1 MDLDGVFCMKRTKL
15 KSIVIAIVVCLG
27 LSTWLVP
34 PTAALG
40 WNVWTSSAVGDVSE
54 GTLPFYWDISS
65 TPKSGYASYLWSD
78 WHTVIDSNLDL
89 YDDVN
94 DNHEIRF
101 STYSSSN
108 LMGVITLESESKIT
122 DTEVL
127 YFKGRYGARFSY
139 HQVRTLGYVRLFDV
153 TTQTIHKSIPIYS
166 GTSTNNW
173 KWETFSKK
181 YTDLNKDHEYVI
193 QLVGN
198 DAWISQKVEVAFES
212 ADVWFHAPYW
222 DRAVHLDSHSWRHLG
237 RMHYYLC
244 EWLSDFYFKQT
255 PIYDMV
261 RDHRPYVVEP
271 SWPVPVGDPY
281 GWDPCYL
288 HEFRSVP
295 FNALEY
301 DNWYMT
307 DLPGSIGDSEST
319 ELEEI
324 FDGYEEVEI
333 YTLNPELLQAN
344 IVCYVKI
351 RYQVWLTGDVTVTTE
366 AELGNEDD
374 YQSSTSP
381 PAYPVA
387 YVEPL
392 KQVTV
397 SHSQK
402 SYVIYYP
409 MTTASSGSDND
420 TLIPIDFQMH
430 HEYYDVFIKGMYP
443 SYLKVYTR
451 LNVRSMEDLIAFQQS
466 KSDEVQNYKLS
477 AAAGQKIPSTITF
490 NDLVSFQDVLNL
502 IEKYD
507 MDAIRYRF
515 TAQDEFG
522 KIVRGQGAPSDNDR
536 LSLSELTDF
545 INGFELLGIQ
555 SLDMFVDSN
564 KLNQLLD
571 DEMISII
578 DLSAFLTTLDFG
590 IDINTFDEVFWF
602 TEDAS
607 WYLNSAFNG

>member
-1 MDLDGVFCMKRTKL
+1 MKRTKV
-15 KSIVIAIVVCLG
+15 KSLVIAIVICLG
-27 LSTWLVP
+27 LSTWFVP

-40 WNVWTSSAVGDVSE
+40 WNVWSSSAVGDISE

-65 TPKSGYASYLWSD
+65 TPKPNYEAFLWSD

-89 YDDVN
+89 YNDPN

-101 STYSSSN
+101 STYSSSS

-139 HQVRTLGYVRLFDV
+139 HQVKTLGYIRLFDV
-153 TTQTIHKSIPIYS
+153 TTQTTHKSITIQS

-173 KWETFSKK
+173 KWKTFSYK

-193 QLVGN
+193 QLIGN

-222 DRAVHLDSHSWRHLG
+222 DRAVHLDHSWRHIG

-255 PIYDMV
+255 AIYDMY

-271 SWPVPVGDPY
+271 SWPIPAGDPY

-288 HEFRSVP
+288 HEFRSEP

-301 DNWYMT
+301 DNWYLT
-307 DLPGSIGDSEST
+307 DLPGSVGDSEST
-319 ELEEI
+319 EAEEI

-333 YTLNPELLQAN
+333 YTLNPELIQAN
-344 IVCYVKI
+344 IVYYVKI

-374 YQSSTSP
+374 YESSTSP

-392 KQVTV
+392 KEVTV
-397 SHSQK
+397 SHSQT
-402 SYVIYYP
+402 SYIDHYP
-409 MTTASSGSDND
+409 MATASSGSDND
-420 TLIPIDFQMH
+420 TLIPINLQMH
-430 HEYYDVFIKGMYP
+430 HDYYDVFIKGVYP
-443 SYLKVYTR
+443 SYLKVYTK
-451 LNVRSMEDLIAFQQS
+451 LNLDSVDDLIAYQLD
-466 KSDEVQNYKLS
+466 KRNEVENNQIVFDK
-477 AAAGQKIPSTITF
+477 GQTIPATITF
-490 NDLVSFQDVLNL
+490 SDLASFQDVLNL
-502 IEKYD
+502 IDQYD
-507 MDAIRYRF
+507 MDATRYRF
-515 TAQDEFG
+515 TCQDESG
-522 KIVRGQGAPSDNDR
+522 KIVRGQGSPYGKDG
-536 LSLSELTDF
+536 LSLTELTDF
-545 INGFELLGIQ
+545 IHGYELLGIQ
-555 SLDMFVDSN
+555 SLDVFVDAS
-564 KLNQLLD
+564 KLGQLAN
-571 DEMISII
+571 EETISII
-578 DLSAFLTTLDFG
+578 DVAAFLTTLDFG
-590 IDINTFDEVFWF
+590 IDFNSFEEVLWF

-607 WYLNSAFNG
+607 WYLNSAFKG